1 MRVTESCAECLYDK
15 QIHLSKD
22 ENYLREIKNII
33 DHRGENDTSP
43 YLVYRFQEV
52 YEKHFGKQM
61 PYKDIKKKYND
72 LVLSMEDSVREKI
85 EASEDPLV

>member
-52 YEKHFGKQM
+52 YEKHFGKQT

-72 LVLSMEDSVREKI
+72 LVLSIEDSI
-85 EASEDPLV
+85 S